1 MTTKN
6 NLAPKALLLSL
17 CVLLSVLASGS
28 SEQELNQVDNNG
40 MRQGYWIIKG
50 YMSDEDS
57 FGPNDTVEEGEYLD
71 NLKEGTWKRFHSNGN
86 LRSEITYSKNRPYG
100 AYAIYYENSQLEESS
115 TWHRNKNVGDFKR
128 YYSNGQPQQAF
139 FFADNGKRNGQQK
152 YFYENGQLALD
163 VVIQN
168 GKEEGEYKRYYENGD
183 LKESR
188 KFTGGV
194 TVDGTIKSHQQTRKT
209 TPKADPIKKPN
220 VESQSTPDKPNV
232 AYSFEP
238 DGHNVLY
245 DANQQITQVGNFNNG
260 RLWDGKWYRYST
272 EGILVRIEIY
282 KGGKYIG
289 TGVIEDPTE

>member
-1 MTTKN
+1 MTTTN

-17 CVLLSVLASGS
+17 CVLLSVLAFGS
-28 SEQELNQVDNNG
+28 SAQELNQVDDNG
-40 MRQGYWIIKG
+40 MRQGHWIIKG
-50 YMSDEDS
+50 YMSEEDS
-57 FGPNDTVEEGEYLD
+57 YGPNDTVEEGVYLD

-100 AYAIYYENSQLEESS
+100 PYAIYYENGQLEESS
-115 TWHRNKNVGDFKR
+115 TWHRNKNVGDFNR
-128 YYSNGQPQQAF
+128 YYSNGQPQQIF

-152 YFYENGQLALD
+152 YFYENGQVALD

-194 TVDGTIKSHQQTRKT
+194 TVDGTIKSHRQTGKVAT
-209 TPKADPIKKPN
+209 KADPIEKTI
-220 VESQSTPDKPNV
+220 VESQSTPDKPNI

-289 TGVIEDPTE
+289 TGVIKDPTD